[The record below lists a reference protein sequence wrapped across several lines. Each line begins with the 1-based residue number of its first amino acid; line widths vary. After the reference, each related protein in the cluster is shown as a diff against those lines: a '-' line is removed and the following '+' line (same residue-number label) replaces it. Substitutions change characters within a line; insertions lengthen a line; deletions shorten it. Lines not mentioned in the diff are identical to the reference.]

1 MKTHQVPAE
10 LQKTGCIT
18 KALNILGDKWTPLLI
33 RELTLR
39 PQTFS
44 DLEKLLI
51 GISPRTLSQR
61 LNMLVASN
69 IVDKRLYCEHPPRY
83 SYQLTK
89 KGQDLQTILQDM
101 ARWSSKYK

>member
-1 MKTHQVPAE
+1 MITTNAPKE
-10 LQKTGCIT
+10 LQKTGCIA
-18 KALNILGDKWTPLLI
+18 KALCILGDKWTPLLI
-33 RELTLR
+33 RELTLS

-44 DLEKLLI
+44 DLEKLLA

-61 LNMLVASN
+61 LNMLVEQD

-101 ARWSSKYK
+101 ALWSTKYS

>member
-1 MKTHQVPAE
+1 MKSTTPPIE
-10 LQKTGCIT
+10 LKKTGCIS
-18 KALNILGDKWTPLLI
+18 KALEILGDKWTPLLI
-33 RELTLR
+33 RELTLC
-39 PQTFS
+39 PQNFS

-61 LNMLVASN
+61 LNRLVSED

-83 SYQLTK
+83 SYQLTS

-101 ARWSSKYK
+101 ARWSTKYK

>member
-1 MKTHQVPAE
+1 MKTQSAPQE
-10 LQKTGCIT
+10 LLKAGCIA
-18 KALNILGDKWTPLLI
+18 KALQILGDKWTPLLI
-33 RELTLR
+33 RELTLC

-61 LNMLVASN
+61 LNMLVQED

-83 SYQLTK
+83 SYQLSP
-89 KGQDLQTILQDM
+89 KGRDLQTILQDM
-101 ARWSSKYK
+101 AQWSAKYK